1 MRILQVEQMSKIK
14 KAVPEIEKKVKVKIS
29 FRKGSVAIK
38 GNELN
43 EFLVE
48 QIIRAVD
55 FGFYVDDALLL
66 TNENFVFE
74 FISIKENTRRKNLGD
89 VRSRVI
95 GTDGKAKRTIEKLTG
110 CIIVINENTVG
121 IIVDSIHLDS
131 VVQALESLIRGA
143 KHGNVFAYL
152 EKQNISRRKFDDED
166 LGLKD
171 NVDESLFD
179 EDDEDN

>member
-1 MRILQVEQMSKIK
+1 MRTLHVEQMNKIK
-14 KAVPEIEKKVKVKIS
+14 KAVPVIENKVKVNIS
-29 FRKGSVAIK
+29 FRKGSVGIK

-55 FGFYVDDALLL
+55 FGFHVDDALLL
-66 TNENFVFE
+66 TNEDFVLE
-74 FISIKENTRRKNLGD
+74 FISIKENTRRKNLTD

-110 CIIVINENTVG
+110 CVIVVNENTVG
-121 IIVDSIHLDS
+121 VIVDSVHLDS
-131 VVQALESLIRGA
+131 VVQALESLIHGA

-152 EKQNISRRKFDDED
+152 EKQNVGRRKFDDED
-166 LGLKD
+166 LGLKED
-171 NVDESLFD
+171 VDESLLGE
-179 EDDEDN
+179 EDK

>member
-1 MRILQVEQMSKIK
+1 MRTLQVEQMRKIK

-66 TNENFVFE
+66 TNETFVLE
-74 FISIKENTRRKNLGD
+74 FISIKENTRRKNLED

-110 CIIVINENTVG
+110 CVLVVHENTVG
-121 IIVDSIHLDS
+121 LIVDSIHLDS

-152 EKQNISRRKFDDED
+152 EKQNVGRRKFDDED

-171 NVDESLFD
+171 NVDDGLDGD
-179 EDDEDN
+179 EE

>member
-1 MRILQVEQMSKIK
+1 MRTLRVEQMSKIK
-14 KAVPEIEKKVKVKIS
+14 KAVPAIENKVKVKIS
-29 FRKGSVAIK
+29 FGKGSVGIK

-55 FGFYVDDALLL
+55 FGFHVEDALLL
-66 TNENFVFE
+66 VNEDFVLE
-74 FISIKENTRRKNLGD
+74 FISIKEHTRRKNLED

-110 CIIVINENTVG
+110 CVIVVNDNIVG
-121 IIVDSIHLDS
+121 LIVDSIHLDS

-152 EKQNISRRKFDDED
+152 EKQNVGRRKFDNED
-166 LGLKD
+166 LGLKED
-171 NVDESLFD
+171 VDGDFLD
-179 EDDEDN
+179 EDELRE